1 VTRISEHSDE
11 FRILSP
17 LEVWEEHSLLIPT
30 AAKPRAL
37 LTILF
42 LHLNQHTG
50 VEPLLLNR
58 RPGDVPKLT
67 PGLSTWPERVAEL

>member
-1 VTRISEHSDE
+1 MSEHADE

-17 LEVWEEHSLLIPT
+17 LEVWEEHGLLIPT
-30 AAKPRAL
+30 AATPWAL
-37 LTILF
+37 LTIVF
-42 LHLNQHTG
+42 LHLNQHTA

-58 RPGDVPKLT
+58 RPGNVPKLT